1 MRNPDLKDMSNHIF
15 LHSLRNIAFFCALAL
30 FADVAGAQG
39 TEMISNTNQPM
50 DGFVDE
56 VYGARAVFSPGFDAG
71 GYQLTGFSIELGN
84 NASVTHGPLQVS
96 LYGSNDP
103 FNLDDDLSDFY
114 VAAPPAPGIYYFAW
128 PTNVYIPPQ
137 FSDNSIYYY
146 HILVYPTVIGAGGD
160 ELNVAYTTS
169 TSTNYIYNNAWT
181 FYPEASNINGWVG
194 YYSLVNI
201 YATVLPPPVLY
212 PIHLRDVAV
221 LSDDSFQFGFTNSPS
236 LSFSVY
242 LTTNVALPFTNW
254 IYVGSA
260 DNIASNYF
268 QYNTG
273 PDVVHNPAYPST
285 IFFHVT
291 SP

>member
-1 MRNPDLKDMSNHIF
+1 
-15 LHSLRNIAFFCALAL
+15 
-30 FADVAGAQG
+30 
-39 TEMISNTNQPM
+39 
-50 DGFVDE
+50 
-56 VYGARAVFSPGFDAG
+56 
-71 GYQLTGFSIELGN
+71 
-84 NASVTHGPLQVS
+84 
-96 LYGSNDP
+96 
-103 FNLDDDLSDFY
+103 LSDFY
-114 VAAPPAPGIYYFAW
+114 VPAPPVPGLYYFEW

-137 FSDNSIYYY
+137 FSNYGLYYY
-146 HILVYPTVIGAGGD
+146 HILVEPAVGD

-169 TSTNYIYNNAWT
+169 TSTNYSYNNAWT
-181 FYPEASNINGWVG
+181 FYPEASVINGSNE

-221 LSDDSFQFGFTNSPS
+221 LPDDSFQFGFTNTPS

-242 LTTNVALPFTNW
+242 LTTNLALPFTNW
-254 IYVGSA
+254 IYSGPA
-260 DNIASNYF
+260 NNIASNYF